1 MVGFKPPLSA
11 YQRVFSQQKFAIL
24 MVVGGLKVLPIFYQN
39 RGYTVTLLI
48 SLFDLAGFC
57 GIFLLI
63 IKPYLVP
70 CYALQETGKPVE
82 VEFRI

>member
-48 SLFDLAGFC
+48 SLFDLTWSLAMHF
-57 GIFLLI
+57 
-63 IKPYLVP
+63 KK
-70 CYALQETGKPVE
+70 GKPVE